1 MLVTPDASWVERRVT
16 FTVRA
21 SSNPSRFVLAACNV
35 GIPIDVVGPLLDVA
49 QREIS
54 FSYLVIDV

>member
-1 MLVTPDASWVERRVT
+1 MLVTPDDRWVERRVT

-21 SSNPSRFVLAACNV
+21 SSNPSRFVLAACNL
-35 GIPIDVVGPLLDVA
+35 GIPIDDPGLALVE

-54 FSYLVIDV
+54 FSYVIIDV